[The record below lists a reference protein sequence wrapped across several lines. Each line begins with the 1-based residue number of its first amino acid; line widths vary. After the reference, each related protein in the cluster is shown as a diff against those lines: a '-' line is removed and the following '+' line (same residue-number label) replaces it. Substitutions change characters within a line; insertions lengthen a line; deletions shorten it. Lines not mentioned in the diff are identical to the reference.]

1 MNFRQRLLRYLIGV
15 TIGLLVSLALF
26 RDKLNLFTSWLP
38 ANKVKVRITDSYWSV
53 SPEMT
58 CKLECIGW
66 SEERLKYEIPI
77 GTVRFNESKTK
88 QEPKEYQLQF
98 ESSTR
103 LESIR
108 FAVRD
113 SNATLMD
120 MATLEPCDCP

>member
-1 MNFRQRLLRYLIGV
+1 MNFRQRLFRFLIGV
-15 TIGLLVSLALF
+15 TLGLLISVTLF
-26 RDKLNLFTSWLP
+26 REKLHLFTSWLP
-38 ANKVKVRITDSYWSV
+38 ANKVKSRIQDSYWSV

-66 SEERLKYEIPI
+66 NVERLKHEIPI

-113 SNATLMD
+113 SSATLME
-120 MATLEPCDCP
+120 MATLEPCDCS